1 MADDREPAGTRP
13 AFEPG
18 HFARMDESQDSIFY
32 APARIVTH
40 IDDDAIAALS
50 AHYGRILN
58 DGDRILDLMS
68 SCVSH
73 LPCALRPAHVAGLG
87 MNMTELEANSR
98 LDERIVRDL
107 NEDPALP
114 YTDGTFDAC
123 LIAVSVQYLTRPV
136 EVMAEIARV
145 LRPGGILAVSFSNR
159 MFPTKA
165 VALWRALG
173 DEGHGALVAEYIARA
188 GGFADP
194 ERLDLSPAP
203 GLTDPIYVVQAR
215 RR

>member
-1 MADDREPAGTRP
+1 VAEERDPP
-13 AFEPG
+13 AFEPR
-18 HFARMDESQDSIFY
+18 HFARLDEAPDGAFY
-32 APARIVTH
+32 ELPRIVTH
-40 IDDDAIAALS
+40 IDDDAIAALA
-50 AHYGRILN
+50 AHYGRVLK

-73 LPCALRPAHVAGLG
+73 LPRTLKPGRVAGLG
-87 MNMTELEANSR
+87 MNMAELDANPR

-107 NEDPALP
+107 NRDPALP
-114 YTDGTFDAC
+114 YGDGAFDAC
-123 LIAVSVQYLTRPV
+123 LIAVSIQYLTRPV
-136 EVMAEIARV
+136 EVVREIARV

-173 DEGHGALVAEYIARA
+173 DGGHAALVGEYIVRA

-194 ERLDLSPAP
+194 ESFDLSPAP